1 MTKAIFEIFRAGRHN
16 GAGKEGRKLWT
27 NEELKQIAQIY
38 NKKIKSAPL
47 VIGHPENDNPQY
59 GEVKKIIYCKNSL
72 FAEAEV
78 QPDLIKK
85 IKAGKFSG
93 ISSSF
98 YNLKSIDN
106 PIKGISYYLR
116 HVGFLESGKQMPAV
130 KDMLPPEISVYNICF
145 NEQEVD
151 ICLFCEGDYINLN
164 YPDVLHEKTLYFQR
178 VLDVDYE
185 TALQFAINKE

>member
-1 MTKAIFEIFRAGRHN
+1 MAKAIFEIFRTGRHN
-16 GAGKEGRKLWT
+16 GTGKEGRKFWT
-27 NEELKQIAQIY
+27 DEELKQIAQLY
-38 NKKIKSAPL
+38 NEEIKSAPL
-47 VIGHPENDNPQY
+47 VIGHPKDNKPKY
-59 GEVKKIIYCKNSL
+59 GAVKKVICCKNSL

-98 YNLKSIDN
+98 YNLKNIDN

-116 HVGFLESGKQMPAV
+116 HVGFLENGKQTPAV
-130 KDMLPPEISVYNICF
+130 KDMLPPEMSVYNVCF
-145 NEQEVD
+145 SEQESDV
-151 ICLFCEGDYINLN
+151 CLFCEDDYINLN
-164 YPDVLHEKTLYFQR
+164 YSEILHQKTLYFQQ

-185 TALQFAINKE
+185 TALQFSINKE